1 LDKFINLNFYMG
13 LFKRE
18 QPRPSEAMPAIDDA
32 MKAMEKTTTEGY
44 KTTPEADEAR
54 KHLEQWPDKA
64 PHRKAIETMAYQAI
78 PEFVHQHP
86 GVDIEPKNLVAN
98 AEFNEVRTK
107 ISESFGVEG
116 ATVPI
121 SQKDV
126 EAAIDL
132 AKEYLENQTE
142 GVETGGQDVAAA

>member
-1 LDKFINLNFYMG
+1 
-13 LFKRE
+13 
-18 QPRPSEAMPAIDDA
+18 MPLVEGA
-32 MKAMEKTTTEGY
+32 MKAKEKTAAEGY
-44 KTTPEADEAR
+44 KTTPEAEEAR
-54 KHLEQWPDKA
+54 KHLEQWPDEA

-86 GVDIEPKNLVAN
+86 GVDIEPENLVKN
-98 AEFNEVRTK
+98 PEFNEIRTN
-107 ISESFGVEG
+107 ISKSFGVEG

-132 AKEYLENQTE
+132 AKEYLQNQTE
-142 GVETGGQDVAAA
+142 GVETSGQDVAAA